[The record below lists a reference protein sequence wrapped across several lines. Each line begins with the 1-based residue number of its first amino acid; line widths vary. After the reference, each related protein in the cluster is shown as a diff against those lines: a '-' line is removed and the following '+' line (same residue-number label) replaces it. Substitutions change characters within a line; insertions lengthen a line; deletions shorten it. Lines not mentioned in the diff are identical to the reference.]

1 MARRNKSLF
10 SKLRSLL
17 LAPSTM
23 TAKHGHCEEILTAQ
37 QVVDALQLE
46 GHMEGGFYR
55 RTFQADHRPML
66 DTDHGPRYIMTSIY
80 YMLTAQSPIGHLHRN
95 RSDIMHYFHGGDPIT
110 YYVLNEEGQ
119 LQTYRLGPDLAA
131 GQTFQ
136 LLVKGGLWKASRIAT
151 DGRYGYGLI
160 SEAVAPG
167 FDYQDMV
174 LGERDILSQ
183 RFPQHKGLI
192 AQLTLN
198 ADE

>member
-1 MARRNKSLF
+1 MKTHNKSLLR
-10 SKLRSLL
+10 KLSGLL
-17 LAPSTM
+17 IAPLAMS
-23 TAKHGHCEEILTAQ
+23 AERGYSEQALSAQ
-37 QVVDALQLE
+37 QVADALQLE

-66 DTDHGPRYIMTSIY
+66 ETDHGPRYIMTSIY
-80 YMLTAQSPIGHLHRN
+80 YMLTAQSPVGHLHRN

-110 YYVLNEEGQ
+110 YYVLDDDGQ
-119 LQTYRLGPDLAA
+119 LQTYVLGPDLAA

-136 LLVKGGLWKASRIAT
+136 LLVKGGLWKASTIAS

-174 LGERDILSQ
+174 LGERDALSQ
-183 RFPQHKGLI
+183 QFPQHKDLI
-192 AQLTLN
+192 AQLTRTVSK
-198 ADE
+198 